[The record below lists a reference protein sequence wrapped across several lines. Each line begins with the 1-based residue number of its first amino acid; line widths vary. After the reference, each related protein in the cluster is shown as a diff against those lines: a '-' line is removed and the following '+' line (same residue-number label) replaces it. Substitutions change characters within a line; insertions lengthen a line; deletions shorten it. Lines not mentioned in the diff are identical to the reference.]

1 MSKLYNGTKHDYS
14 ILKNEFPPSKD
25 WFSNQKLLID
35 LGFQGFVDDY
45 TCQDVKIP
53 IKKKRVKKGQ
63 ENELSTE
70 QKLYNK
76 NLGADRVVIEH
87 SIGGMKRYRILVNTI
102 RLKLNTNII
111 DDLLVTC
118 AGLWNYSMS

>member
-53 IKKKRVKKGQ
+53 IKKKRVK
-63 ENELSTE
+63 NELSTE

>member
-53 IKKKRVKKGQ
+53 KRTRKRAFYRAKIVQQ
-63 ENELSTE
+63 EPWGRQGS
-70 QKLYNK
+70 
-76 NLGADRVVIEH
+76 D
-87 SIGGMKRYRILVNTI
+87 
-102 RLKLNTNII
+102 
-111 DDLLVTC
+111 
-118 AGLWNYSMS
+118 